1 MTFPGWLLGR
11 HDGNTR
17 ACRVP
22 CEVPNNDNNNKG
34 PGGEYWRHSKKGPRR
49 RSLSAHLSP
58 SILPTCGGPV
68 KLITSLINMEL
79 ANEPKDVLGVQYRRV
94 SSNLRKGCVG
104 LSRNRDRLP
113 TLLRRRKNSI
123 YGVNGGATKP

>member
-22 CEVPNNDNNNKG
+22 CEVPNNDNNNRG

-58 SILPTCGGPV
+58 SILPIRGGPV

-94 SSNLRKGCVG
+94 SSNLRKGYVG
-104 LSRNRDRLP
+104 LNRNRDRLP
-113 TLLRRRKNSI
+113 ALSRWRKNSI
-123 YGVNGGATKP
+123 YGVNSGSTKP